1 MARNALS
8 RLRHQA
14 SLSPG
19 TCGLIFG
26 RLIATESLSTSPEAS
41 GDVSGVDVIHAR
53 LRHEEGSRAA
63 VRMRRG
69 GRTPGILFSL
79 PGDASVLVSMETKH
93 LNTLLRKHERSGLL
107 SQIFSLHLERDED
120 GASPAVFPVLPR
132 IMHRDA
138 LTDEV
143 ENLTL
148 MFCPPD
154 RVVTVPVRVKV
165 VGEELSPGIKKG
177 GYMNLIQRQVKCVGP
192 ASAIPKELE
201 LDVSSLDFGQRITI
215 SGLTLPTGVSIRGME
230 AGHPICKLAGKASND

>member
-41 GDVSGVDVIHAR
+41 GDVSGASQHYTADIFSQWYQWGTHQNWFPAGVDVIHAR

-93 LNTLLRKHERSGLL
+93 LNTLVRPLCPCSPFNFEQHFRRTHLTRLVRGDEVASVMQLRKHERSGLL

-120 GASPAVFPVLPR
+120 GASPAVFPVLVR
-132 IMHRDA
+132 TCC
-138 LTDEV
+138 L
-143 ENLTL
+143 
-148 MFCPPD
+148 
-154 RVVTVPVRVKV
+154 PV
-165 VGEELSPGIKKG
+165 I
-177 GYMNLIQRQVKCVGP
+177 
-192 ASAIPKELE
+192 
-201 LDVSSLDFGQRITI
+201 
-215 SGLTLPTGVSIRGME
+215 
-230 AGHPICKLAGKASND
+230 